1 MMNYIWV
8 IMIGISVIAG
18 IFTGS
23 IAAVQD
29 NLFSFADTAVE
40 IAFGLIGVMAFFS
53 GLMKV
58 MEESGLCDKLG
69 RALAPAIKKLFPGIP
84 DDHPANS
91 AIAMYIAASLMGLGN
106 ACTPLG
112 IKAMQELQTL
122 NKTKNIAT
130 DAQCMVM
137 AISTASI
144 CLLPTTTIA
153 LRTAV
158 QPDGAAEVVGAAIIT
173 TITTAVVCTILTK
186 LFGKLKHF
194 DYNSII
200 EKDRAAGKLKIN
212 EEYIGNDPLTI

>member
-23 IAAVQD
+23 ISAVQD

-40 IAFGLIGVMAFFS
+40 IAIGLIGVMAFFS

-58 MEESGLCDKLG
+58 MDEAGLCDKLG
-69 RALAPAIKKLFPGIP
+69 RALAPIMKHLFPGIP
-84 DDHPANS
+84 PEHPANS
-91 AIAMYIAASLMGLGN
+91 AIAMYVAASIMGLGN
-106 ACTPLG
+106 VCTPMG
-112 IKAMQELQTL
+112 IKALQELQTL

-137 AISTASI
+137 AISTSSI

-153 LRTAV
+153 LRSAV
-158 QPDGAAEVVGAAIIT
+158 QTEGAAEIVGP
-173 TITTAVVCTILTK
+173 TILVTILGATVCVIMTK
-186 LFGKLKHF
+186 LLGKMKVF
-194 DYNSII
+194 NYNHLI
-200 EKDRAAGKLKIN
+200 ERDRAAGQLKIN
-212 EEYIGNDPLTI
+212 EEYIGNDPLKI